1 MSQMVREIAVS
12 GALARESVRFSA
24 TERASAL
31 WGGVRQRRRA
41 LSAGRC
47 GHIDHSARN
56 EAPMPPG
63 IYSGPSFRNNRIYRC
78 CRMSQKGP
86 EFCGSYG
93 RRHAVT
99 AGTSYHQDD
108 VNAREEL
115 SIAEVFETR
124 PRRASA
130 TSCRSLTGDGAWR
143 SRIRSLSNCGSTR
156 LRQAEEPLGLGI
168 RHGAAN
174 FVYGREDHE
183 PLLPRNGVRPK
194 VASERPEHSRVTFDL
209 NSHLLPGMQ
218 EDAASRVD
226 EPYG

>member
-1 MSQMVREIAVS
+1 VCAFRLRSVHLRS
-12 GALARESVRFSA
+12 GE
-24 TERASAL
+24 ASGR
-31 WGGVRQRRRA
+31 GG
-41 LSAGRC
+41 GRC
-47 GHIDHSARN
+47 LPDAAAISTIRRETKPRCRPELTAARHTAAIQFQVAVAA
-56 EAPMPPG
+56 E
-63 IYSGPSFRNNRIYRC
+63 ITF
-78 CRMSQKGP
+78 Q
-86 EFCGSYG
+86 